1 MTLKSGL
8 GFNGPRFG
16 AKWGRVGFTPYRTER
31 RMPSF
36 RGQFSHT
43 LDKKGRVSIPVRF
56 REILR
61 AQYDDQLV
69 LSPREGGCI
78 RAYPL
83 LEWERLEENLK
94 RFNKFNR
101 TVDNFKRML
110 FSSAQDCSMDAQGRI
125 LVHPELR
132 ERAGLGEK
140 VLFVGM
146 MEFFEI
152 WNREDF
158 LEKFTPRGD
167 MIPDIE
173 DELARLAEKQGI

>member
-1 MTLKSGL
+1 
-8 GFNGPRFG
+8 
-16 AKWGRVGFTPYRTER
+16 
-31 RMPSF
+31 MPSF

-69 LSPREGGCI
+69 LSPRDGGSI

-101 TVDNFKRML
+101 TVDNFKRVL
-110 FSSAQDCSMDAQGRI
+110 FSSAQDCSLDAQGRI

-146 MEFFEI
+146 MELFEI
-152 WNREDF
+152 WNRDSF
-158 LEKFTPRGD
+158 LQRFTPTD
-167 MIPDIE
+167 DTIAELE

>member
-1 MTLKSGL
+1 
-8 GFNGPRFG
+8 
-16 AKWGRVGFTPYRTER
+16 
-31 RMPSF
+31 MPSF

-43 LDKKGRVSIPVRF
+43 LDKKGRVSIPVKF

-69 LSPREGGCI
+69 LSPRESGCI

-94 RFNKFNR
+94 RFNKFNK
-101 TVDNFKRML
+101 TVVNFKRML
-110 FSSAQDCSMDAQGRI
+110 FSSAQDCSIDAQGRI

-132 ERAGLGEK
+132 ERVGLGEK

-152 WNREDF
+152 WNRDHFVER
-158 LEKFTPRGD
+158 FTPTGD
-167 MIPDIE
+167 VLPEIE
-173 DELARLAEKQGI
+173 DELSRLPEKEGI

>member
-1 MTLKSGL
+1 
-8 GFNGPRFG
+8 
-16 AKWGRVGFTPYRTER
+16 
-31 RMPSF
+31 MPSF

-69 LSPREGGCI
+69 LSPRDSGCI

-94 RFNKFNR
+94 KFNKFSR

-110 FSSAQDCSMDAQGRI
+110 FSSAQDCTLDAQGRI

-132 ERAGLGEK
+132 DRAGLGEK

-146 MEFFEI
+146 MECFEI
-152 WNREDF
+152 WNRESF
-158 LEKFTPRGD
+158 LEEFTPTGD
-167 MIPDIE
+167 KILEIE
-173 DELARLAEKQGI
+173 EELARLAEKQGI

>member
-1 MTLKSGL
+1 M
-8 GFNGPRFG
+8 
-16 AKWGRVGFTPYRTER
+16 
-31 RMPSF
+31 
-36 RGQFSHT
+36 
-43 LDKKGRVSIPVRF
+43 SIPVKF

-61 AQYDDQLV
+61 SQYDDQLV
-69 LSPREGGCI
+69 LSPRESGCI

-110 FSSAQDCSMDAQGRI
+110 FSSAQDCSIDGQGRI

-132 ERAGLGEK
+132 ERTGLGEK

-152 WNREDF
+152 WNRDNFIER
-158 LEKFTPRGD
+158 FTPTGD
-167 MIPDIE
+167 MLSEIE
-173 DELARLAEKQGI
+173 DELSKLAEKQGI

>member
-1 MTLKSGL
+1 M
-8 GFNGPRFG
+8 
-16 AKWGRVGFTPYRTER
+16 
-31 RMPSF
+31 
-36 RGQFSHT
+36 
-43 LDKKGRVSIPVRF
+43 SIPVKF

-61 AQYDDQLV
+61 SQYDDQLV
-69 LSPREGGCI
+69 LSPRENGCI

-110 FSSAQDCSMDAQGRI
+110 FSSAQDCSIDGQGRI

-132 ERAGLGEK
+132 ERTGLGEK

-152 WNREDF
+152 WNRDNFIER
-158 LEKFTPRGD
+158 FTPTGD
-167 MIPDIE
+167 MLSEIE
-173 DELARLAEKQGI
+173 DELSRLAEKQGI

>member
-1 MTLKSGL
+1 
-8 GFNGPRFG
+8 
-16 AKWGRVGFTPYRTER
+16 
-31 RMPSF
+31 MPTF

-43 LDKKGRVSIPVRF
+43 LDKMGRVSIPVRF
-56 REILR
+56 REIIR
-61 AQYDDQLV
+61 SQYDDQLV
-69 LSPREGGCI
+69 LSPRDGGCI

-101 TVDNFKRML
+101 TVDNFKRIL
-110 FSSAQDCSMDAQGRI
+110 FSSAQDCSLDAQGRI
-125 LVHPELR
+125 LVPPELR

-152 WNREDF
+152 WNRDTF
-158 LEKFTPRGD
+158 LEQFTPSAD
-167 MIPDIE
+167 KISEIE

>member
-1 MTLKSGL
+1 
-8 GFNGPRFG
+8 
-16 AKWGRVGFTPYRTER
+16 
-31 RMPSF
+31 MPSF

-56 REILR
+56 RDVLR
-61 AQYDDQLV
+61 SQYDDQLV
-69 LSPREGGCI
+69 LSPRHGGCL

-101 TVDNFKRML
+101 TVDDFKRIL
-110 FSSAQDCSMDAQGRI
+110 FSSAQDCTVDAQGRI
-125 LVHPELR
+125 LVPPDLR

-152 WNREDF
+152 WNRDTF
-158 LEKFTPRGD
+158 LDKFTPTGD
-167 MIPDIE
+167 VISEIE
-173 DELARLAEKQGI
+173 AELARLAEKQGI

>member
-1 MTLKSGL
+1 
-8 GFNGPRFG
+8 
-16 AKWGRVGFTPYRTER
+16 
-31 RMPSF
+31 MPSF

-43 LDKKGRVSIPVRF
+43 LDKKGRVSIPVKF

-69 LSPREGGCI
+69 LSPRESGCI

-94 RFNKFNR
+94 RFNKFNK
-101 TVDNFKRML
+101 TVVNFKRML
-110 FSSAQDCSMDAQGRI
+110 FSSAQDCSIDAQGRI

-132 ERAGLGEK
+132 DRAGLGEK

-152 WNREDF
+152 WNRDHFVER
-158 LEKFTPRGD
+158 FTPTGD
-167 MIPDIE
+167 VLPEIE
-173 DELARLAEKQGI
+173 DELSRLAEKQGI

>member
-1 MTLKSGL
+1 
-8 GFNGPRFG
+8 
-16 AKWGRVGFTPYRTER
+16 
-31 RMPSF
+31 
-36 RGQFSHT
+36 

-69 LSPREGGCI
+69 LSPRGSGCI

-101 TVDNFKRML
+101 TVDDFKRTL
-110 FSSAQDCSMDAQGRI
+110 FSSAQDCSMDGQGRI

-132 ERAGLGEK
+132 ERVGLGEK

-152 WNREDF
+152 WNRDHF
-158 LEKFTPRGD
+158 VQKFTPTD
-167 MIPDIE
+167 DTILEIE
-173 DELARLAEKQGI
+173 EELARLAEKQGI